1 LKAVKG
7 GDQEGGFQIFDD
19 FLGEDVGIGRIVG
32 FGKYKKTDVGSGSI
46 SPLKHLI

>member
-32 FGKYKKTDVGSGSI
+32 FGKYKEKQTWVVVQF
-46 SPLKHLI
+46 HL